1 MLSSYFAMH
10 IRTAHNEDSRWIDPS
25 SPHFSPRLSM
35 ASPELLCK
43 VYVSAAKQALRANQ
57 RRATMAVRGKSI
69 ADGSVTG
76 VSSTL
81 IMVASNDPSVK
92 RECFNEGAAAIDLY
106 MNVDETHTSKGGL
119 EASGAAF
126 TDFFA
131 MLDADGIVK
140 SVSSLSSMVVR
151 LNGLAC
157 AAAPGASSRTP
168 EGQVIYAC
176 LAKTQSPKSCRLST
190 SNR

>member
-1 MLSSYFAMH
+1 
-10 IRTAHNEDSRWIDPS
+10 
-25 SPHFSPRLSM
+25 
-35 ASPELLCK
+35 
-43 VYVSAAKQALRANQ
+43 
-57 RRATMAVRGKSI
+57 
-69 ADGSVTG
+69 
-76 VSSTL
+76 
-81 IMVASNDPSVK
+81 MVASNDPSVK

-157 AAAPGASSRTP
+157 AAAPGASSKTP